1 MVGKETVAIL
11 LGEKRLL
18 RLLFMLL
25 AILIPITPLGSLLK
39 AISPL
44 GFALTLCPIYILII
58 FLWLQNPL
66 FAPGN
71 TAGIFDGYSIC
82 YSWLIFFFL
91 NGRFSLHL
99 N

>member
-1 MVGKETVAIL
+1 MQGDRMVGKETVAIL

-58 FLWLQNPL
+58 FYGYKTRYLLPGIRLEFLMDTQFVMAGL
-66 FAPGN
+66 F
-71 TAGIFDGYSIC
+71 S
-82 YSWLIFFFL
+82 FF
-91 NGRFSLHL
+91 
-99 N
+99 